1 LLFIVALK
9 PKKSPLKREL
19 RNEPIKAANMD
30 KRATIL
36 IDTEAATTNAIT
48 IINRAMAKNAIK
60 LGTRRMN
67 Y

>member
-1 LLFIVALK
+1 M
-9 PKKSPLKREL
+9 
-19 RNEPIKAANMD
+19 NE
-30 KRATIL
+30 TIA
-36 IDTEAATTNAIT
+36 ININTEAATTDTIT